1 MNRFLKYG
9 IVLLAIVLLGY
20 NSIYIKKLSDIKAIA
35 GEKFDAVT
43 YVAGLWKDKLPAR
56 MQAAVDINTLK
67 AAVETDATGAFG
79 KYTNALAIGNYRYAL
94 VKGTAKVD
102 KVGADDVAIII
113 NGNTP
118 FKAGLVTEF
127 VYGNALRDAS
137 GLVAL
142 KEFPN
147 TSDLN
152 SISEQFNRTVREKV
166 VPAFKPSL
174 NTGDQIEFTG
184 AIELN
189 KEHIHFDDIELIPVS
204 VKIIP

>member
-1 MNRFLKYG
+1 MKKFLKYG
-9 IVLLAIVLLGY
+9 IILVAIVLLGY
-20 NSIYIKKLSDIKAIA
+20 NSIYIKKLSDVKATA
-35 GEKFDAVT
+35 GEKFDAVS

-56 MQAAVDINTLK
+56 MQAATDINTLK
-67 AAVETDATGAFG
+67 TAIETDADSAFD
-79 KYTNALAIGNYRYAL
+79 KYSNALAIGNYRYAL

-102 KVGADDVAIII
+102 KVGTDDIAITVS
-113 NGNTP
+113 GNTP
-118 FKAGLVTEF
+118 FKGSLLTEF

-152 SISEQFNRTVREKV
+152 SISEELNKIVRQKI
-166 VPAFKPSL
+166 VPAFKPGL
-174 NTGDQIEFTG
+174 KTGDSIDFIG

-189 KEHIHFDDIELIPVS
+189 KEHIHFDNIELTPLS
-204 VKIIP
+204 VKIVP